1 MVYQGSKRKI
11 LKDILPFIQSTID
24 NNKVENY
31 YEFFVGGANVIDSV
45 KCKNR
50 YGSDI
55 NDELISLL
63 IYMRDNPMLEIAPQ
77 DCSFEH
83 YADVRESRKNKDGRY
98 EKEYIALIGY
108 FASFGGR
115 YYCGG
120 YGRDAKGGRCIYKE
134 RLNFALKQAPKLK
147 EINFKCCS
155 WEDYKI
161 EDFNNCVIYLD
172 PPYRNSKDYDSMGS
186 FNYEKFYDFCR
197 ELGKN
202 NYVFISEYYM
212 PNDFECVW
220 SKEVKVLQ
228 KSDRTK
234 GDVAVEKLFYVGKK
248 KLESNKTEDIFD
260 L

>member
-1 MVYQGSKRKI
+1 MVYQGSKSRI
-11 LKDILPFIQSTID
+11 LKYILPIIQSTIHK
-24 NNKVENY
+24 NKVENY
-31 YEFFVGGANVIDSV
+31 YEFFVGGANVIDSIN
-45 KCKNR
+45 CKNK

-55 NDELISLL
+55 NDELITLL
-63 IYMRDNPMLEIAPQ
+63 TYMKDNPKISIAPQ

-98 EKEYIALIGY
+98 SKEYIALIGY
-108 FASFGGR
+108 FASYGGR
-115 YYCGG
+115 FFDGG
-120 YGRDAKGGRCIYKE
+120 YGKDPSGKRNIYRE
-134 RLNFALKQAPKLK
+134 RLNVALKQAPKLK
-147 EINFKCCS
+147 GINFKCCS
-155 WEDYKI
+155 WEDYNI
-161 EDFNNCVIYLD
+161 EDFENCVIYLD
-172 PPYRNSKDYDSMGS
+172 PPYRDTKTYNSMNG

-248 KLESNKTEDIFD
+248 LESNKKEDIFD